1 MSGDD
6 NIQYLSAEK
15 LKKLQEELKQLKEE
29 KIPTIAKRIDDAR
42 QMGDLSE
49 NAEYHAA
56 REEMSWTQSRV
67 LELDFILQNAQIISD
82 DVHGSTIVLGST
94 FFVEVND
101 KKKEFTLVGG
111 QEADP
116 ANGKISN
123 DSPLGQAFF
132 GKKKG
137 DTVEVKVPAGILKY
151 KIGKIQ

>member
-6 NIQYLSAEK
+6 TIQYLSAEK
-15 LKKLQEELKQLKEE
+15 FKKLQEELKQLKEE

-67 LELDFILQNAQIISD
+67 LELEYILQNAQIIRD
-82 DVHGSTIVLGST
+82 DVHGSTIALGST
-94 FFVEVND
+94 FSVEVND

-123 DSPLGQAFF
+123 DSPLGQAFL